1 MGAHAEG
8 LEGPG
13 AYGIAKAALN
23 ALTRALV
30 RDLPPG
36 VKINAACPGWVAT
49 PMTRGNKAK
58 MQFVLDPDKLATKV
72 FKAMVAGKSL
82 LAVPHG
88 LAEMTRFGLPMPDTL
103 YDLFVGRRRM
113 PFA

>member
-49 PMTRGNKAK
+49 RMGGANAPLTPEDGADTP
-58 MQFVLDPDKLATKV
+58 LWLAT
-72 FKAMVAGKSL
+72 
-82 LAVPHG
+82 
-88 LAEMTRFGLPMPDTL
+88 LPEDGPTGGF
-103 YDLFVGRRRM
+103 YRQRQ
-113 PFA
+113 PIPW